1 MLRGT
6 AVMKVNGM
14 PKLIEAPE
22 ILPITSMKTN
32 DMTFEVDFSTDAKFM
47 CHRFALEGDAFASFE
62 TNDKRVSLAALEI
75 KRSSFFSNRQDIN
88 EFVKSELSLPSRTTA
103 SGSKSR
109 RSRYSLQLTRDTST
123 THNAK
128 HVNQNRRSTIDVGL
142 MFTSETSKK
151 KGVVENL
158 IEEAARGASE

>member
-1 MLRGT
+1 
-6 AVMKVNGM
+6 MKVNGM
-14 PKLIEAPE
+14 SKLIEAPE

-88 EFVKSELSLPSRTTA
+88 EFVKSELC
-103 SGSKSR
+103 
-109 RSRYSLQLTRDTST
+109 
-123 THNAK
+123 
-128 HVNQNRRSTIDVGL
+128 
-142 MFTSETSKK
+142 
-151 KGVVENL
+151 
-158 IEEAARGASE
+158 